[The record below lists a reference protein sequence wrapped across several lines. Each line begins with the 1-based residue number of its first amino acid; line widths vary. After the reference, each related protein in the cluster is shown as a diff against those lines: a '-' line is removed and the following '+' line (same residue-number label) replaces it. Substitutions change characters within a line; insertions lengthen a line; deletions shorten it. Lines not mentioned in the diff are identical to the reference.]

1 MTREG
6 IKNKVMAIIADKI
19 GFSASE
25 IKEDTSFK
33 YDLGTDSL
41 DEVEIVMEFERE
53 FGITI
58 KDEELMSVGKV
69 GEAIDVICKKL
80 DVPICK
86 QQKPEVDF
94 EDIKYLLEK
103 VRCMPG
109 YWVKTN
115 PNCAK
120 IIKDFNKRLNARKK

>member
-41 DEVEIVMEFERE
+41 
-53 FGITI
+53 
-58 KDEELMSVGKV
+58 
-69 GEAIDVICKKL
+69 
-80 DVPICK
+80 
-86 QQKPEVDF
+86 
-94 EDIKYLLEK
+94 
-103 VRCMPG
+103 VRCYG
-109 YWVKTN
+109 DSLLDCRHYSEV
-115 PNCAK
+115 A
-120 IIKDFNKRLNARKK
+120 